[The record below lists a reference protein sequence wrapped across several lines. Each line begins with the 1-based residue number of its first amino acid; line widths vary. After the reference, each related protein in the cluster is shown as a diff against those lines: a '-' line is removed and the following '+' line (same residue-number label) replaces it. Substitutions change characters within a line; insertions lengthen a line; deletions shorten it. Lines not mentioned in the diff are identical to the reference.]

1 MRKSR
6 IVVKQI
12 LLSTD
17 SGDGVIVARAT
28 DLASTVELPQ
38 ITLKDVESGQIPVQY
53 FSLLNL
59 T

>member
-53 FSLLNL
+53 FSFLNL

>member
-53 FSLLNL
+53 FSCLNL

>member
-59 T
+59 N